1 MLFIFWM
8 MQILTQIAEY
18 IRHQTSTRIAHCHSS
33 LLYPQWKHVV
43 CAKIS
48 CGALHGSVTCATAS
62 LFVNLMYT
70 RCSCCGLLGHN
81 QSWPDHAVRKAGF
94 YDELLIYFC

>member
-1 MLFIFWM
+1 MLFILWL
-8 MQILTQIAEY
+8 MQVLTQIAEY

-70 RCSCCGLLGHN
+70 RCSCCGLDFGM
-81 QSWPDHAVRKAGF
+81 QSVMA
-94 YDELLIYFC
+94 

>member
-8 MQILTQIAEY
+8 MQILTQIAEC
-18 IRHQTSTRIAHCHSS
+18 IRHQVATRIAHCHSS

-43 CAKIS
+43 CAKNS
-48 CGALHGSVTCATAS
+48 CDAVHGSVTCETAL

-70 RCSCCGLLGHN
+70 RCSCCGLGFGTY
-81 QSWPDHAVRKAGF
+81 SVKA
-94 YDELLIYFC
+94 